1 MEQLLKHYVILF
13 TNDKNIIYMSVNR
26 VKRVIAD
33 NAALYL
39 NDYRKE
45 NSMPSLTVGLIPAP
59 RMPRVLIDKILE
71 DLPKLA
77 EEFIDSD
84 YDWKFECEESILT
97 SSSEYINET
106 IHRMVNIKERN
117 KWDYVIGITDLP
129 SLSNH
134 KVVVSEFDSH
144 KSVSL
149 LSLPSLGFLILKRKL
164 KRMLIHHLEYLYQY
178 NVDSA
183 AFDSSKLS
191 TPTVMNISPETPVEE
206 NESTNRYIINSYV
219 IGWLKIILG
228 MTYMN
233 EPWSIVTNFK
243 TLVSLAFAT
252 GTYISIFSTPWQL
265 SIDYHAW
272 RLITLALFS
281 VIGMVFWL
289 IYAHKLWEGQSS
301 KTSVHYRWLYNLT
314 TFMTLL
320 FVTVINYFIL
330 YLLLTVS
337 ITMFVPPAI
346 FNDWTQAE
354 TDFTVMNYVNLIW
367 FTTSL
372 GILAGALGSTAESE
386 EKIRSVTYSYRQQYR
401 YNQLQED
408 DEEDDESN

>member
-1 MEQLLKHYVILF
+1 
-13 TNDKNIIYMSVNR
+13 
-26 VKRVIAD
+26 
-33 NAALYL
+33 
-39 NDYRKE
+39 
-45 NSMPSLTVGLIPAP
+45 
-59 RMPRVLIDKILE
+59 
-71 DLPKLA
+71 
-77 EEFIDSD
+77 SD

-219 IGWLKIILG
+219 IGWLKIILVLPFLIR
-228 MTYMN
+228 
-233 EPWSIVTNFK
+233 PWRLLLIFKRLEWWAFPPVTSF
-243 TLVSLAFAT
+243 SF
-252 GTYISIFSTPWQL
+252 FSTLCRL
-265 SIDYHAW
+265 S
-272 RLITLALFS
+272 
-281 VIGMVFWL
+281 L
-289 IYAHKLWEGQSS
+289 IYNAC
-301 KTSVHYRWLYNLT
+301 
-314 TFMTLL
+314 
-320 FVTVINYFIL
+320 
-330 YLLLTVS
+330 LLLT
-337 ITMFVPPAI
+337 
-346 FNDWTQAE
+346 
-354 TDFTVMNYVNLIW
+354 
-367 FTTSL
+367 
-372 GILAGALGSTAESE
+372 
-386 EKIRSVTYSYRQQYR
+386 
-401 YNQLQED
+401 
-408 DEEDDESN
+408 